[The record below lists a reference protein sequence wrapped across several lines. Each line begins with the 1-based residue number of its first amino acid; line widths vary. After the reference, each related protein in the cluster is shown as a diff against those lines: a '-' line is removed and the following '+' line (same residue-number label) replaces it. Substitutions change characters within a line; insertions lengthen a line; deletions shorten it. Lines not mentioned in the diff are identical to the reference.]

1 MSLFG
6 FILTFS
12 YKPTVSEPCTSMFFN
27 PVHWDL
33 PCMFKAMFRQQ
44 ANPTQRH
51 DHSSHSQVTKHSLSQ
66 CDSTDWCS
74 HTALL
79 AAAWTLLSHSVAH
92 SISLDSALCVSLP
105 VTQKKHFEIPY
116 EHPDWDTQAEIW
128 SESHLRPPSKWL
140 GSNLK
145 KKKKLK
151 SIWIHSKTADG
162 IHVVCVD
169 FMLSFK
175 WVYLAQLWH
184 VKQ

>member
-105 VTQKKHFEIPY
+105 VTQKKTL
-116 EHPDWDTQAEIW
+116 WDPIW
-128 SESHLRPPSKWL
+128 ASRLRHT
-140 GSNLK
+140 GRNL
-145 KKKKLK
+145 
-151 SIWIHSKTADG
+151 IWIPLETTFKVAWIKFEKEKKTKVNLDTLKN
-162 IHVVCVD
+162 CR
-169 FMLSFK
+169 
-175 WVYLAQLWH
+175 WH
-184 VKQ
+184 TCCLCWLYAFF